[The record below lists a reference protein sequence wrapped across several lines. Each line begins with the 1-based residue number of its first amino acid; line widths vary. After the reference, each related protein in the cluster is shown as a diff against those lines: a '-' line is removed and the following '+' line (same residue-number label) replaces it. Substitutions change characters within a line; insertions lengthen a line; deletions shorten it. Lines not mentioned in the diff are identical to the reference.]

1 MKTKKTPP
9 DNPIYSAGE
18 KTQQLLRFF
27 RSKKRIQQRN
37 RTVKQTKPGTKADRQ
52 EGPRTG
58 KKASGQAGKPQDRQ
72 EGLRTGR
79 RRKLD
84 KKTEQQET
92 NHVRHTHHGPSNY
105 RRHCGTDAGGGW
117 LDKLPAGSLEKFI
130 LSLLPNR
137 QPTPSSG
144 ARKKESKRETLP
156 PSSGGRS
163 NARARMRT
171 RREKTIVKYIYAS

>member
-52 EGPRTG
+52 EGHRTG

-79 RRKLD
+79 KASG
-84 KKTEQQET
+84 Q
-92 NHVRHTHHGPSNY
+92 
-105 RRHCGTDAGGGW
+105 AGGAN
-117 LDKLPAGSLEKFI
+117 LTKKRNNKKLTTSDILTTDLPTTAGI
-130 LSLLPNR
+130 AG
-137 QPTPSSG
+137 PTPAADG
-144 ARKKESKRETLP
+144 WTAERQLRKVYFVTTAEQAAYPQFRGTKERKQEGNP
-156 PSSGGRS
+156 P
-163 NARARMRT
+163 AII
-171 RREKTIVKYIYAS
+171 RREV